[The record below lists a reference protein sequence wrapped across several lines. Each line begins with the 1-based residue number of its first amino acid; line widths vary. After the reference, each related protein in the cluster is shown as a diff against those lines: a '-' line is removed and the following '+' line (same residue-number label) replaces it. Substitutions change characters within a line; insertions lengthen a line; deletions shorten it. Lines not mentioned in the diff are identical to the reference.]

1 MSEILIGVDRSEQSR
16 RAVEFAVARALER
29 SGSIV
34 IVHVIPW
41 SPFSFNTP
49 SENEHRHSQK
59 AAEIAA
65 ATEQITD
72 PLVALVADSG
82 VSVEVVVTHGDP
94 VDTIIKI
101 VAERKSDHIVLGRTG
116 DSRVRQA
123 IFGSTPAHLVQEA
136 PVPVTVVP

>member
-1 MSEILIGVDRSEQSR
+1 MPEIMIGVDRSEQSR
-16 RAVEFAVARALER
+16 RAVEFAVDRALER

-49 SENEHRHSQK
+49 SENEHRRTQK

-65 ATEQITD
+65 ATEQIMD
-72 PLVALVADSG
+72 PLAAMIGESG
-82 VSVEVVVTHGDP
+82 VPFEVVVTHGDP
-94 VDTIIKI
+94 VDSIIRI
-101 VAERKSDHIVLGRTG
+101 VGERKTDHIVLGRTG

>member
-1 MSEILIGVDRSEQSR
+1 MSEILVGVDRSDHSR

-29 SGSIV
+29 TGGVV

-49 SENEHRHSQK
+49 SENEHRHAQK

-65 ATEQITD
+65 ATEQVID
-72 PLVALVADSG
+72 PMVAIVREAG
-82 VSVEVVVTHGDP
+82 VPVEAVVTHGDP

-101 VAERKSDHIVLGRTG
+101 AEERHSDHIVLGRTG

-123 IFGSTPAHLVQEA
+123 IFGSTPGHLVQEA
-136 PVPVTVVP
+136 PVPVTVIP

>member
-1 MSEILIGVDRSEQSR
+1 VSEILVGVDRSDHSR

-29 SGSIV
+29 EKSLV
-34 IVHVIPW
+34 VAHVIPW

-49 SENEHRHSQK
+49 SENEHRSAQK
-59 AAEIAA
+59 EIEIAA

-72 PLVALVADSG
+72 PLAEVVREAG
-82 VSVEVVVTHGDP
+82 VSVEVIVRHGDP
-94 VDTIIKI
+94 VDLLIKI
-101 VAERKSDHIVLGRTG
+101 ARDRECDHIVLGRTG

-123 IFGSTPAHLVQEA
+123 IFGSIPSHLVQAA

>member
-1 MSEILIGVDRSEQSR
+1 MPEILIGVDRSDQSR
-16 RAVEFAVARALER
+16 RAVEFAVDRALER

-49 SENEHRHSQK
+49 SENEHRRTQK
-59 AAEIAA
+59 VAEISA
-65 ATEQITD
+65 ATEQIMD
-72 PLVALVADSG
+72 PLVAMVGDSG
-82 VSVEVVVTHGDP
+82 VPCEVVVTHGDP
-94 VDTIIKI
+94 VDTIIRI
-101 VAERKSDHIVLGRTG
+101 VDERKTDHIVLGRTG